1 MKTPPVA
8 QRKKRRTKAENPAQP
23 RLYRR
28 CDAAHENGDK
38 KVLKYTEKTRVGKP
52 RTASV
57 DARTQGDQ
65 KKTTKEVRGFIYKT
79 TVIRRVG

>member
-1 MKTPPVA
+1 MVSIILVCRTSSANQTPTSCP
-8 QRKKRRTKAENPAQP
+8 KKKKRRRTKAENPAQP

-28 CDAAHENGDK
+28 CDVAHEIGDK

-57 DARTQGDQ
+57 DAPDAR
-65 KKTTKEVRGFIYKT
+65 
-79 TVIRRVG
+79 